1 MTEKLHEQISA
12 LVDDE
17 LAAAEQA
24 LLIKRLEGDVTLR
37 DSLLR
42 YQLISDSLQN
52 HLPRKID
59 PDFNIGVQLA
69 LQDDPE
75 IQAGPAGLA
84 RMFKPV
90 AGLAIA
96 ASVAV
101 VAVLSLQSVRQESPS
116 ATSPIATA
124 PVTDEFTRTDGAP
137 LLAKTPVY
145 PFAGARSLDVYLVN
159 HNEYAVN
166 RGLQGML
173 PYVRFVGHDM
183 NVDDKE

>member
-17 LAAAEQA
+17 LAEAEQA
-24 LLIKRLEGDVTLR
+24 LLIKRLEGDVALR

-101 VAVLSLQSVRQESPS
+101 VAVLSLQSVRQEDPS
-116 ATSPIATA
+116 ATSTIATA

-137 LLAKTPVY
+137 LLANTPVNSS
-145 PFAGARSLDVYLVN
+145 AGARSLDVYLVN

-166 RGLQGML
+166 RGMQGML